1 MRGVI
6 PPQLKLQPE
15 TSGLEFASK
24 NPVSPWTIMN
34 ISRIDI
40 PVAPVAPHFD
50 DESTVVSARRVVPLG
65 RAKMRDGGRKTLTL
79 LPFLLAATLC
89 GALGAFA
96 VNYLERRQGV
106 SSAVPPQSTVSAQVG
121 QALPSQNPIE
131 SASVEKALPLEEPK
145 DSLPADSSQESNSD
159 APTETPGKMA
169 GRHTTTTKADEN
181 AVDQK
186 KVTNSESRQLVRPR
200 RVHPPKDQEPT
211 TQSRQPKSGA
221 GRIQDIFGGS
231 NP

>member
-1 MRGVI
+1 
-6 PPQLKLQPE
+6 
-15 TSGLEFASK
+15 
-24 NPVSPWTIMN
+24 MN

-65 RAKMRDGGRKTLTL
+65 RAKIKDGGRKTLAL

-96 VNYLERRQGV
+96 VNYFEQRQGA
-106 SSAVPPQSTVSAQVG
+106 SYAVPPQATVSAQAG
-121 QALPSQNPIE
+121 QTLPSQNLIE
-131 SASVEKALPLEEPK
+131 SASAEKAIPLDEPK
-145 DSLPADSSQESNSD
+145 AISLPADSSQESNGD

-169 GRHTTTTKADEN
+169 AKQTSTTKADEN
-181 AVDQK
+181 VADQR
-186 KVTNSESRQLVRPR
+186 KVKNSESKQLVRPR
-200 RVHPPKDQEPT
+200 RVHPPKDLEPA
-211 TQSRQPKSGA
+211 TQSSQPKSGA
-221 GRIQDIFGGS
+221 GRIQDIFSGS